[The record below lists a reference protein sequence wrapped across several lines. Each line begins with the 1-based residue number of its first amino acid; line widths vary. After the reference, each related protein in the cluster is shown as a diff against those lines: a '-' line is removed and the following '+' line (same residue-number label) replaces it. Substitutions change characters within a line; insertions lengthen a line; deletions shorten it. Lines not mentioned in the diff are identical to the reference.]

1 LKGICL
7 AATVSPPQVELNQT
21 WFHRWI
27 FYLASGFMFAAA
39 LLRSVL
45 ILQNSS
51 LLGTVLIL
59 SGAWLL
65 VFIGSLLL
73 AGRSRWVPAILISLE
88 ILLIQALLL
97 TTQQDFFAFLFA
109 IPSMQVRQQYTM
121 KSAVLLTGFTTIMTL
136 LSLYQKF
143 GIFYSLAIAVV
154 FFSGSMFLLIFIGST
169 RRLRLIQDQ
178 QQELVMELQQ
188 ANRQL
193 EFYSQQVQQLTSGRE
208 RQHLARELHDSV
220 TQTIFSMTLTTQ
232 SALLLLEHD
241 RNQVA
246 AQLDRLNLLAHNALA
261 EMQRLISRLAPEEA
275 GGFVPTL
282 REHVAERRRLEALS
296 VDLEVQG
303 NQPLNAMEEQSLFRI
318 VQEALN
324 NVVKH
329 AGVRQATVRLHLEEQ
344 PWLEIADEGIGF
356 EAGQTTAAGKMGL
369 SNMQER
375 AAGIGW
381 SLQVK
386 SSPGTGTRVL
396 VWKDSGGEKPK

>member
-1 LKGICL
+1 M
-7 AATVSPPQVELNQT
+7 ELNQA

-45 ILQNSS
+45 VFQNSP
-51 LLGTVLIL
+51 LLGTVMIL
-59 SGAWLL
+59 SATWLL
-65 VFIGSLLL
+65 TFIGSLLL
-73 AGRSRWVPAILISLE
+73 AGRSRWVPALLIGLE

-97 TTQQDFFAFLFA
+97 TTRQDFFAFLFA

-121 KSAVLLTGFTTIMTL
+121 KAAVFLTGFTAILTL
-136 LSLYQKF
+136 LSLSEKF
-143 GIFYSLAIAVV
+143 GVFYSLAIAVV
-154 FFSGSMFLLIFIGST
+154 FFSGSLFLLIYIGST
-169 RRLRLIQDQ
+169 RRLRLIQGQ

-193 EFYSQQVQQLTSGRE
+193 ESYSQQVQQLTSGRE
-208 RQHLARELHDSV
+208 RQRLARELHDSV

-241 RNQVA
+241 RDQLA
-246 AQLDRLNLLAHNALA
+246 AQLDRLNLLAHNTLG

-282 REHVAERRRLEALS
+282 RQHIAERRRLETLA
-296 VDLEVQG
+296 VNLEVQG
-303 NQPLNAMEEQSLFRI
+303 NQPLSAMEEQSLFRI

-329 AGVRQATVRLHLEEQ
+329 AGIRQATVQLHLEEQ
-344 PWLEIADEGIGF
+344 PWLEITDEGIGF
-356 EAGQTTAAGKMGL
+356 DVGQTMAAGKIGL

-375 AAGIGW
+375 AAEIGW
-381 SLQVK
+381 SLRVK
-386 SSPGTGTRVL
+386 SSPGKGTRVR
-396 VWKDSGGEKPK
+396 VWKDSGGKKPK

>member
-1 LKGICL
+1 MSSSRSTPGGERP
-7 AATVSPPQVELNQT
+7 TT

-27 FYLASGFMFAAA
+27 FYLASGFMFTAA

-45 ILQNSS
+45 IFQNSS
-51 LLGTVLIL
+51 LLGTVMIL
-59 SGAWLL
+59 SAAWLL
-65 VFIGSLLL
+65 TFIGSLLL
-73 AGRSRWVPAILISLE
+73 AGRSRWFPAILIGLE
-88 ILLIQALLL
+88 IFLIQALLL
-97 TTQQDFFAFLFA
+97 ITRQDYFAFLFT
-109 IPSMQVRQQYTM
+109 IPSMQVRQQYSM
-121 KSAVLLTGFTTIMTL
+121 KAAVLLTGFTAILTL

-154 FFSGSMFLLIFIGST
+154 FFSGSMFLLIYIGST

-178 QQELVMELQQ
+178 QQELVLELQQ

-193 EFYSQQVQQLTSGRE
+193 ESYSQQVQHLTSGRE
-208 RQHLARELHDSV
+208 RQRLARELHDSV

-241 RNQVA
+241 RTQLA

-282 REHVAERRRLEALS
+282 RQHLAGRRRLEALE
-296 VDLEVQG
+296 VNLDVQG
-303 NQPLNAMEEQSLFRI
+303 SQPLSTMEEQSLFRI

-329 AGVRQATVRLHLEEQ
+329 SGVRLATVQLHLEEQ
-344 PWLEIADEGIGF
+344 PWVEVADEGNGF
-356 EAGQTTAAGKMGL
+356 EVGQTMPAGKMGL

-381 SLQVK
+381 SLRVK
-386 SSPGTGTRVL
+386 SSPGNGTRVR

>member
-1 LKGICL
+1 MSSSRSI
-7 AATVSPPQVELNQT
+7 ASADRTNT
-21 WFHRWI
+21 WFHRGI
-27 FYLASGFMFAAA
+27 YYLASGFMFAAA

-45 ILQNSS
+45 VFQNSS
-51 LLGTVLIL
+51 LLGTVMIL
-59 SGAWLL
+59 SAAWLL
-65 VFIGSLLL
+65 AFIGSLLL
-73 AGRSRWVPAILISLE
+73 AGRSRWIPAILIGLE
-88 ILLIQALLL
+88 IFLTLALLL
-97 TTQQDFFAFLFA
+97 TTRQDFFAFLFA

-121 KSAVLLTGFTTIMTL
+121 KAAVLLTGFTAILTL

-154 FFSGSMFLLIFIGST
+154 FFSGSIFLIIYIGST

-188 ANRQL
+188 ANRKL
-193 EFYSQQVQQLTSGRE
+193 ESYAQQVQQLTSGRE
-208 RQHLARELHDSV
+208 RQRLARELHDSV

-241 RNQVA
+241 PKPLT
-246 AQLDRLNLLAHNALA
+246 AQLDRLNLLAHNALN
-261 EMQRLISRLAPEEA
+261 EMQRLITRLAPEEA
-275 GGFVPTL
+275 QGFVPAL
-282 REHVAERRRLEALS
+282 NQHLAERRRLEALE
-296 VDLEVQG
+296 VNLEVQG
-303 NQPLNAMEEQSLFRI
+303 NQQFSAMEEQSLFRI

-356 EAGQTTAAGKMGL
+356 ETKQSMAAGKMGL

-386 SSPGTGTRVL
+386 SSPGTGTRVR
-396 VWKDSGGEKPK
+396 VWKDSMGERLK